1 MCSSVGLAYQTR
13 ATPTPIEIITIAAS
27 MTPTLIPTVRPVDT
41 GLVGIG
47 VVALPKREREHKH
60 THVLYYHRYYIS
72 TCIGLTLATP
82 PECCMLN
89 PLPPIVA
96 IGYIPVRQ

>member
-27 MTPTLIPTVRPVDT
+27 MTPKLIPTVRPVDT

-47 VVALPKREREHKH
+47 VVALPKREREH
-60 THVLYYHRYYIS
+60 
-72 TCIGLTLATP
+72 
-82 PECCMLN
+82 
-89 PLPPIVA
+89 
-96 IGYIPVRQ
+96 